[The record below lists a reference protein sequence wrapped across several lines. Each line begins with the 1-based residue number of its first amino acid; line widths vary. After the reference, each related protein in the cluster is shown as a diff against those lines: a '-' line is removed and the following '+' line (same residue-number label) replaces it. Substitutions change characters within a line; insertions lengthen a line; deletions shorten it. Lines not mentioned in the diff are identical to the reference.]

1 MMVEQASHPGPL
13 PIGSADSAAAERE
26 KRSQLFGKTIAE
38 SCLKA
43 FGLHAFSQRL
53 FPLPEGEG
61 QGEEERDNLSFI
73 RKARRKFPQ
82 VASLAMLLLAGI
94 SAVPAQQIPAGHA
107 TEFTSSTY
115 YEPPHEQQ
123 IRLRLS
129 GAEASP
135 LPGGLLEVKSL
146 RVETFTEAGKAEAVV
161 SAPHCLYAP
170 LDGVASS
177 PGRLE
182 LRTGDG
188 KFRVEGEGF
197 LWRQADS
204 LLIISN
210 RVRTVIDMPVLQPP
224 A

>member
-1 MMVEQASHPGPL
+1 VKSSQFYNHEIHEKHP
-13 PIGSADSAAAERE
+13 AFVCFVV
-26 KRSQLFGKTIAE
+26 LF
-38 SCLKA
+38 
-43 FGLHAFSQRL
+43 
-53 FPLPEGEG
+53 
-61 QGEEERDNLSFI
+61 
-73 RKARRKFPQ
+73 
-82 VASLAMLLLAGI
+82 LAV
-94 SAVPAQQIPAGHA
+94 SVHAQQLPTGRG
-107 TEFTSSTY
+107 TDFTSSTY

-123 IRLRLS
+123 VRLRLS

-135 LPGGLLEVKSL
+135 MPGGLLEVQIL
-146 RVETFTEAGKAEAVV
+146 RVETFTETGKAEAVV
-161 SAPHCLYAP
+161 SAPHCIYAP
-170 LDGVASS
+170 LDGVARS

-224 A
+224 E